1 MSQQPLRG
9 ADADDGDLL
18 REPPVM
24 WSRRQILVRLLLLA
38 AVGAV
43 LLVLALR
50 YRQVLTLE
58 FLAEREADLA
68 AWHRERPLVV
78 YGAAFLLY
86 VAITGLSLP
95 GSLPLTLTYGWFF
108 GFWRGLLLVSF
119 ASTAGATVAFLG
131 SRYLFREFVQH
142 RFAAQLVRVN
152 EAIRREGAFYL
163 FLLRLTFFVPYIV
176 INPVMGLTP
185 MRATTFW
192 WVSQFGMLPATA
204 LYVWA
209 ASTVPTFRE
218 LAERGVR
225 GLLDW
230 KLFIALLL
238 LGIFPLSVKKI
249 AGRIRSWRRASA

>member
-1 MSQQPLRG
+1 MSQQPLRRD
-9 ADADDGDLL
+9 DADERDLL

-24 WSRRQILVRLLLLA
+24 WTRRQIVFRLLLLA
-38 AVGAV
+38 FVAAA
-43 LLVLALR
+43 LLILALR
-50 YRQVLTLE
+50 YRHLLTLE
-58 FLAEREADLA
+58 FLAEREAALA
-68 AWHRERPLVV
+68 TWHRERPLVV

-86 VAITGLSLP
+86 VAVTGLCLP

-131 SRYLFREFVQH
+131 SRYLFRDFVQH
-142 RFAAQLVRVN
+142 RFAAQLARVN

-163 FLLRLTFFVPYIV
+163 FLLRLTFFAPYIV
-176 INPVMGLTP
+176 INPVMGLAP

-192 WVSQFGMLPATA
+192 WVSQLGMLPATA

-218 LAERGVR
+218 LAERGVQ

-230 KLFIALLL
+230 KLFVALLL
-238 LGIFPLSVKKI
+238 LGVFPLAVKKI
-249 AGRIRSWRRASA
+249 VGRIRSWRHASA

>member
-1 MSQQPLRG
+1 MSQQPPRR
-9 ADADDGDLL
+9 ADADDRDPLQSL
-18 REPPVM
+18 PVR
-24 WSRRQILVRLLLLA
+24 WTRRQILTRLLLLA
-38 AVGAV
+38 LVAAA
-43 LLVLALR
+43 LLVVAMR
-50 YRQVLTLE
+50 YRHLLALE
-58 FLAEREADLA
+58 FLAEREAALVA
-68 AWHRERPLVV
+68 RRRERPLVV
-78 YGAAFLLY
+78 YGTAFLVY
-86 VAITGLSLP
+86 VAVTGLSLP
-95 GSLPLTLTYGWFF
+95 GSLPLTLSYGWFF

-131 SRYLFREFVQH
+131 SRYLFRDLVQH

-152 EAIRREGAFYL
+152 EAIQREGAFYL

-192 WVSQFGMLPATA
+192 WVSQLGMLPATA

-218 LAERGVR
+218 LAEGGVQ

-230 KLFIALLL
+230 KLFVALLL
-238 LGIFPLSVKKI
+238 LGVFPLAVKKI
-249 AGRIRSWRRASA
+249 AERFRSWRQASA